1 MIRVVGFDNKE
12 HLFNFTKNQKRRYQD
27 NKSSFHNKARFLI
40 KELFPK
46 SSVYEEVT
54 LPGSKKLGRS
64 SLLYADFF
72 IPELM
77 LIIEVHGKQHY
88 EFCSFF
94 HSDKMDFLKSKK
106 RDADKI
112 EWCNLNNIKIVS
124 LPYNKESEWKN
135 LIQTT
140 MNR

>member
-135 LIQTT
+135 LIQMT
-140 MNR
+140 MNQ

>member
-1 MIRVVGFDNKE
+1 M
-12 HLFNFTKNQKRRYQD
+12 
-27 NKSSFHNKARFLI
+27 
-40 KELFPK
+40 
-46 SSVYEEVT
+46 T
-54 LPGSKKLGRS
+54 LPGSKRVGRS
-64 SLLYADFF
+64 SLLNADFF

-77 LIIEVHGKQHY
+77 LIVEVHGKQHY
-88 EFCSFF
+88 EYCSFF

-135 LIQTT
+135 LIQMT
-140 MNR
+140 MNQ

>member
-1 MIRVVGFDNKE
+1 MKVVGFDNKE
-12 HLFNFTKNQKRRYQD
+12 HKFNFSKNKKRRYQE
-27 NKSSFHNKARFLI
+27 NKSSLHSKTRELL
-40 KELFPK
+40 KELFPRL
-46 SSVYEEVT
+46 SIYEEVT
-54 LPGSKKLGRS
+54 LPGSKRVGRS

-77 LIIEVHGKQHY
+77 LIVEVHGKQHY
-88 EFCSFF
+88 EYCSFF

-135 LIQTT
+135 LIQMT
-140 MNR
+140 MNQ